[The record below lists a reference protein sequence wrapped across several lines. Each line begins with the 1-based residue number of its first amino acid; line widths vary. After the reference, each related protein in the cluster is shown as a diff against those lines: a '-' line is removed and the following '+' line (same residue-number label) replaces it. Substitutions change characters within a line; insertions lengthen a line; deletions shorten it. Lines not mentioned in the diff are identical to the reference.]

1 MPSIDLRRM
10 RDRGIRALL
19 LDLDNTLVPWRE
31 YDISPGVIE
40 WLRRAKD
47 LGFKLCIVSNTRTA
61 KRLTRLAGEMDLPY
75 VKKVL
80 KPRRRGFQE
89 AIGILGAKISETA
102 VIGDQIF
109 TDILGGNRL
118 GIHTVLVTPLHTK
131 EFLGTKVSRFVEGLV
146 LGLLERRGLLCTF
159 STDSGVSGE
168 QSGEI
173 SSQM

>member
-1 MPSIDLRRM
+1 MK
-10 RDRGIRALL
+10 ALL

-31 YDISPGVIE
+31 YDISPSTFE
-40 WLRRAKD
+40 WLRRAKE

-89 AIGILGAKISETA
+89 ALGILGVDTSETA

-118 GIHTVLVTPLHTK
+118 GIHTVLVTPLQTR
-131 EFLGTKVSRFVEGLV
+131 EFLGTKVSRFVEGFI
-146 LGLLERRGLLCTF
+146 LGLLERRGMLCTF
-159 STDSGVSGE
+159 STDSGVPGE
-168 QSGEI
+168 QTGEI
-173 SSQM
+173 GSQI